1 MDSAYSMER
10 EFEFTA
16 QHFNK
21 VRNDLYDYAGIVLAD
36 HKQDMAYNRLVRRLR
51 ALKLENF
58 EQYFNYIQENPK
70 EFQQFI
76 NALTTNLSAFFRE
89 RHHFDFIADDVL
101 PEMRQ
106 GGTRKL
112 RIWSAGCSHG
122 EEAYSLAMTIVDNL
136 PELEQYDVK
145 ILATDIDSAVLDRAK
160 RGVYDTESVNKMDKQ
175 CLRRHFL
182 KGVGTRGGQVQVRR
196 EVQKLIHFKYLNL
209 MNEWPMQGDFDA
221 IFCRNVMIYF
231 NRDTQQ
237 RLLDKMADLI
247 RPGGYLFV
255 GHSEALARYNT
266 RFKLIGKTIYQKDS

>member
-58 EQYFNYIQENPK
+58 EQYFSYIQENPK

-145 ILATDIDSAVLDRAK
+145 ILATDIDS
-160 RGVYDTESVNKMDKQ
+160 
-175 CLRRHFL
+175 
-182 KGVGTRGGQVQVRR
+182 
-196 EVQKLIHFKYLNL
+196 
-209 MNEWPMQGDFDA
+209 
-221 IFCRNVMIYF
+221 
-231 NRDTQQ
+231 
-237 RLLDKMADLI
+237 
-247 RPGGYLFV
+247 
-255 GHSEALARYNT
+255 
-266 RFKLIGKTIYQKDS
+266 